1 MIVAVIDSTDEAV
14 LAEYHGKQEANT
26 EDITLQQP
34 RLTVSEAADEIR
46 ESLLTAVMVGSPA

>member
-1 MIVAVIDSTDEAV
+1 MIAVIDSTDEAV
-14 LAEYHGKQEANT
+14 LAAYHGKQEANT

-34 RLTVSEAADEIR
+34 QLTVSGVADEIR